1 MHACAVAV
9 TAVVALPFAGAAL
22 PESAV
27 ADVPDQR
34 AAPVVHVVTIKGM
47 QFDPAELVVERGS
60 EVVWVNEDLVPHTA
74 TARAFDSGNIPAGA
88 SWAHV
93 ASQAGDHPYVCAFHP
108 TMKGR
113 LIVR

>member
-1 MHACAVAV
+1 LRGRALVVAV
-9 TAVVALPFAGAAL
+9 VLGMGFVGTACV
-22 PESAV
+22 ESAAAGV
-27 ADVPDQR
+27 AHES
-34 AAPVVHVVTIKGM
+34 AAHRVHVVTIKGM

-74 TARAFDSGNIPAGA
+74 TAGAFDSGSIPAGA
-88 SWAHV
+88 SWTHV
-93 ASQAGDHPYVCAFHP
+93 ATRAGDYPYVCAFHP